1 MERTE
6 NLPLRLDEVEI
17 VGQTMTLGT
26 GEMLVLYSDGLTEI
40 DLQDGKLL
48 GIDGLA
54 SELAKL
60 YPDAG
65 ASVRDLSAA
74 LTRRLG
80 ELQSS
85 RDAEDDQTFLLAKRV

>member
-17 VGQTMTLGT
+17 VGQSMTLQP
-26 GEMLVLYSDGLTEI
+26 GETLVLYSDGLTEI

-54 SELAKL
+54 NELTRL

-65 ASVRDLSAA
+65 ASVRDFSAA
-74 LTRRLG
+74 LTRRLE

>member
-17 VGQTMTLGT
+17 VGQTMTLRP
-26 GEMLVLYSDGLTEI
+26 GETLVLYSDGLTEI
-40 DLQDGKLL
+40 DLQDGRLL

-54 SELAKL
+54 NELTNL
-60 YPDAG
+60 YPEAG

-74 LTRRLG
+74 LTRRLE
-80 ELQSS
+80 ELQGS
-85 RDAEDDQTFLLAKRV
+85 RDAEDDQTFLLAKRL